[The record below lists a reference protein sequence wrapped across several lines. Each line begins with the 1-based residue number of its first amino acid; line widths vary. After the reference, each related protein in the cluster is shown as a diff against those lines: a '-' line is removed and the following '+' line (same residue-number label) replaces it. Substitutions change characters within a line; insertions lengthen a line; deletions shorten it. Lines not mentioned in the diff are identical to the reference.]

1 MKVNTFIVGAPK
13 AGTSSLH
20 FYLNQH
26 SQVCMS
32 SIKEPNF
39 FSAKEVENLYYNSD
53 IVSSTKDYN
62 SLFESDLKI
71 KGESSVSYLY
81 YPQVARRIYEYNND
95 AKIIIMLRN
104 PTFRLFSHYLMDK
117 RLGFCSVSLQE
128 IYDNRGTYPL
138 FFQQF
143 FSLGNYSEQIKKY
156 QEFFDKSQI
165 LILLY
170 DDLKLDTKSVVER
183 VFSFLDVEKKEV
195 DLQVKN
201 QMLVPTNG
209 LLSVIYKFR
218 FIRKFLRFLF
228 PSQLIKSIKKTFFNS
243 KNIDKLS
250 PSELKMIYNYYEDEI
265 SNLEQLINTDLSS
278 WKK

>member
-26 SQVCMS
+26 PQVCMS
-32 SIKEPNF
+32 SVKEPNF

-81 YPQVARRIYEYNND
+81 YHQVARRIYEYNND

-128 IYDNRGTYPL
+128 IYDNRGTHSL

-156 QEFFDKSQI
+156 QEVFDKSQI

-170 DDLKLDTKSVVER
+170 DDLKLDTKLVVER
-183 VFSFLDVEKKEV
+183 VFSFLNVEKKDV

-228 PSQLIKSIKKTFFNS
+228 PSQLIKLIKKTFFNS

-250 PSELKMIYNYYEDEI
+250 PSELKMISNYYEDEI
-265 SNLEQLINTDLSS
+265 SNLELLINYDLSS

>member
-26 SQVCMS
+26 PEICMS
-32 SIKEPNF
+32 SVKEPNF
-39 FSAKEVENLYYNSD
+39 FSAKEVENLYYNSQ

-62 SLFESDLKI
+62 SLFESDVKI

-81 YPQVARRIYEYNND
+81 YKEVAKRIYEYNAK
-95 AKIIIMLRN
+95 AKIIIMLRK
-104 PTFRLFSHYLMDK
+104 PVERLFSHYLMDK
-117 RLGFCSVSLQE
+117 RLGICSVSLQE
-128 IYDNRGTYPL
+128 IYDNRVVHSL

-156 QEFFDKSQI
+156 QEFFDTSQV
-165 LILLY
+165 LILFY
-170 DDLKLDTKSVVER
+170 DDLKSDTASEIDK
-183 VFSFLDVEKKEV
+183 VFSFLGVEKKEV

-201 QMLVPTNG
+201 QMLVTNN
-209 LLSVIYKFR
+209 LLFSALYKYR
-218 FIRKFLRFLF
+218 FVRKFLRFVF
-228 PSQLIKSIKKTFFNS
+228 PSSLVKVIIKTFFNS
-243 KNIDKLS
+243 KNKDKLS
-250 PSELKMIYNYYEDEI
+250 LSELKMISNYYEDEI
-265 SNLEQLINTDLSS
+265 SNLEVLINKDLSA

>member
-26 SQVCMS
+26 PQVCMS
-32 SIKEPNF
+32 SVKEPNF

-81 YPQVARRIYEYNND
+81 YHQVARRIYEYNND

-117 RLGFCSVSLQE
+117 RLGFCSVSLKE
-128 IYDNRGTYPL
+128 IYDNRGTHSL

-156 QEFFDKSQI
+156 QEVFDKSQI

-170 DDLKLDTKSVVER
+170 DDLKLDTKLVVER
-183 VFSFLDVEKKEV
+183 VFSFLDVEKKDV

-250 PSELKMIYNYYEDEI
+250 PSELKMISNYYEDEI
-265 SNLEQLINTDLSS
+265 SNLELLINTDLSS

>member
-1 MKVNTFIVGAPK
+1 M
-13 AGTSSLH
+13 
-20 FYLNQH
+20 
-26 SQVCMS
+26 
-32 SIKEPNF
+32 
-39 FSAKEVENLYYNSD
+39 
-53 IVSSTKDYN
+53 
-62 SLFESDLKI
+62 
-71 KGESSVSYLY
+71 
-81 YPQVARRIYEYNND
+81 
-95 AKIIIMLRN
+95 
-104 PTFRLFSHYLMDK
+104 
-117 RLGFCSVSLQE
+117 GFCSVSLQE
-128 IYDNRGTYPL
+128 IYDNRGTHSL

-156 QEFFDKSQI
+156 QEVFDKSQI

-170 DDLKLDTKSVVER
+170 DDLKLDTKLVVER
-183 VFSFLDVEKKEV
+183 VFSFLNVEKKDV

-228 PSQLIKSIKKTFFNS
+228 PSQLIKLIKKTFFNS

-250 PSELKMIYNYYEDEI
+250 PSELKMISNYYEDEI
-265 SNLEQLINTDLSS
+265 SNLELLINYDLSS

>member
-183 VFSFLDVEKKEV
+183 VFSFLEVEKKEV

-228 PSQLIKSIKKTFFNS
+228 PSHLIKSIKKTFFNS

-250 PSELKMIYNYYEDEI
+250 PSELKMISNYYEDEI

>member
-209 LLSVIYKFR
+209 FLSVIYKFR

>member
-26 SQVCMS
+26 PQVCMS
-32 SIKEPNF
+32 SVKEPNF

-81 YPQVARRIYEYNND
+81 YHQVARRIYEYNND

-128 IYDNRGTYPL
+128 IYDNRGTHSL

-156 QEFFDKSQI
+156 QEVFDKSQI

-170 DDLKLDTKSVVER
+170 DDLKLDTKLVVER
-183 VFSFLDVEKKEV
+183 VFSFLDVEKKDV

-228 PSQLIKSIKKTFFNS
+228 PSQLIKLIKKTFFNS

-250 PSELKMIYNYYEDEI
+250 PSELKMISNYYEDEI
-265 SNLEQLINTDLSS
+265 SNLELLINYDLSS

>member
-26 SQVCMS
+26 PQVCMS

-250 PSELKMIYNYYEDEI
+250 PSELKMISNYYEDEI

>member
-26 SQVCMS
+26 PQVCMS
-32 SIKEPNF
+32 SVKEPNF

-81 YPQVARRIYEYNND
+81 YHQVARRIYEYNND

-128 IYDNRGTYPL
+128 IYDNRGTHSL

-156 QEFFDKSQI
+156 QEVFDKSQI

-170 DDLKLDTKSVVER
+170 DDLKLDTKLVVER
-183 VFSFLDVEKKEV
+183 VFSFLNVEKKDV

-250 PSELKMIYNYYEDEI
+250 PSELKMISNYYEDEI
-265 SNLEQLINTDLSS
+265 SNLELLINYDLSS

>member
-26 SQVCMS
+26 PQVCMS
-32 SIKEPNF
+32 SVKEPNF

-128 IYDNRGTYPL
+128 IYDNRGTHSL

-156 QEFFDKSQI
+156 QEVFDKSQI

-170 DDLKLDTKSVVER
+170 DDLKLDTKLVVER
-183 VFSFLDVEKKEV
+183 VFSFLNVEKKDV

-250 PSELKMIYNYYEDEI
+250 PSELKMISNYYEDEI
-265 SNLEQLINTDLSS
+265 SNLELLINYDLSS